1 MKKALVVGIDNYPNS
16 PLYGCVN
23 DATRMSELLQTNG
36 DGAPNFDVLLE
47 ENIQTKSDLMNL
59 IIELFSGESDISI
72 LYFSGHGSA
81 ERGGYLVTPDASGI
95 GDLGVSLSEILLMAN
110 QSKSKNK
117 VIILDCCFSGKMGE
131 NGLTGAHESI
141 ISPGLTI
148 MTASTNEQYAM
159 EGDDG
164 GVFTNLLVQGLKGSA
179 ADIGGNIT
187 PASLYS
193 FVDQSLGAWEQRPVF
208 KTNITKFL
216 PIRTIEP
223 KVPISVLRKLAQYFE
238 TPSDE
243 YKLDPSFEFTNNPE
257 IEHKLVE
264 PLAFEENV
272 NKFKELQKLESVGLI
287 EPVGTE
293 HMYFAAMESKSCKL
307 TALGLHYWR
316 LAKDRRF

>member
-1 MKKALVVGIDNYPNS
+1 MKKALVIGIDNYPNS

-59 IIELFSGESDISI
+59 ITELFSGESDISL

-223 KVPISVLRKLAQYFE
+223 KVPISILRKLAHYFE
-238 TPSDE
+238 SPSDE
-243 YKLDPSFEFTNNPE
+243 FKLDPSFEFTNTSE
-257 IEHKLVE
+257 IEHGLVE
-264 PLAFEENV
+264 PFAIEENV

-316 LAKDRRF
+316 LSRDRRF